1 MAMEFDLDTWI
12 ALALKEDL
20 GKEGDISTL
29 ASIPAAQWGR
39 AQLWAKEAGCF
50 AGQVPFEKV
59 FRFLHPEAKCTW
71 LVQDGSRVEAGTLV
85 AEVEGPVHTLL
96 SGERLALN
104 IVQRMSAIATQTQ
117 QWVALAGSG
126 RTRLLDTRKTTPMF
140 RYFEKEAVRIGGGVN
155 HRFGLY
161 DMVMLK
167 DNHIDAAGGITLAVT
182 RTQAWLGAQ
191 GLERKIEVET
201 RNLAE
206 VQEALACKGIHR
218 IMFDNF
224 SPELIREALILVNGQ
239 VETEAS
245 GGIHG
250 GNLADYAATGVD
262 FISLGALTHSV
273 KNMDFSLKIRK
284 A

>member
-1 MAMEFDLDTWI
+1 MAFDLDTWI
-12 ALALKEDL
+12 ALALQEDL

-29 ASIPAAQWGR
+29 ASIPASQWGT

-59 FRFLHPEAKCTW
+59 FEFLHPESRCRW
-71 LVQDGSRVEAGTLV
+71 FIEDGRPVEVGLLV

-117 QWVALAGSG
+117 KWVAMAGPG

-167 DNHIDAAGGITLAVT
+167 DNHIDAAGGITRAVE
-182 RTQAWLGAQ
+182 RTQAWLSAQ
-191 GLERKIEVET
+191 GLDRKIEVET
-201 RNLAE
+201 RNLEE
-206 VQEALACKGIHR
+206 VQEALLCSGIHR
-218 IMFDNF
+218 MMFDNF
-224 SPELIREALILVNGQ
+224 SPELIREALVLVNGQ

-250 GNLADYAATGVD
+250 ENLADYAATGVD

-273 KNMDFSLKIRK
+273 RNMDFSLKIRK
-284 A
+284 T